1 MVLDLTN
8 RVQKMRDVSFRK
20 VLVKC
25 HANTDKSTF
34 ILIAQI
40 RSQQSY
46 PSAMIL
52 KTTGGTRIIVVG
64 RCSFKDN
71 VMTVMSMLA
80 DSKIGLTNGK
90 LSTQSSLVVV
100 IPFC

>member
-25 HANTDKSTF
+25 HANTDKST
-34 ILIAQI
+34 LIAQI

-90 LSTQSSLVVV
+90 MAN
-100 IPFC
+100 

>member
-1 MVLDLTN
+1 MILDLTN

-20 VLVKC
+20 MLVKC
-25 HANTDKSTF
+25 HANTDKSA
-34 ILIAQI
+34 LIAQI

-64 RCSFKDN
+64 
-71 VMTVMSMLA
+71 
-80 DSKIGLTNGK
+80 
-90 LSTQSSLVVV
+90 
-100 IPFC
+100 